1 MHASFNRQQDGFG
14 LYSLY
19 CFISGIGG
27 DTVRFNEK
35 GDGLGTYDIYQ
46 YQMTEN
52 GYEYV
57 LVRGMDRQVCGYTF
71 YIHIYV
77 YLVLYPFPL
86 WTSVLIYFWP
96 PQAGCYSSSFAEVQD
111 YWL

>member
-1 MHASFNRQQDGFG
+1 MHTRFKRRQDGFG
-14 LYSLY
+14 LDYLY
-19 CFISGIGG
+19 CYIVGIGG

-57 LVRGMDRQVCGYTF
+57 LVGEWTDRCAA
-71 YIHIYV
+71 II
-77 YLVLYPFPL
+77 L
-86 WTSVLIYFWP
+86 
-96 PQAGCYSSSFAEVQD
+96 
-111 YWL
+111 